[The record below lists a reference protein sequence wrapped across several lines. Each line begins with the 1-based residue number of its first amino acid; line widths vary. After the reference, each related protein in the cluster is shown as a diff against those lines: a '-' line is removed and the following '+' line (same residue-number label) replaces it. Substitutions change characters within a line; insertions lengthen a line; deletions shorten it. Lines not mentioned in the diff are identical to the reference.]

1 METDVPLHE
10 GVQRFVERL
19 FGRKAEKNLAGKRA
33 GGKRCKLR
41 KLVGSEY
48 ATRDIERAYDV
59 VFDVDTEPSDR
70 PTGHEGDCPL
80 RLVRDRPGDPRR
92 EARRTPRIGEHR
104 GRIDLRPQQGLP
116 QRYAPSDPGPP
127 ARLCEPGG
135 ESLFGGEQ
143 AVGKLF
149 DLHRELR
156 QPYAHAPTMVERQVE
171 DDVWGHPHQSA
182 TMPPGVI
189 RATAMRNVH
198 AVILAGGSG
207 TRFWPA
213 SRRNVPK
220 QLLRLAAGPDE
231 SLIAATVRRIAPLVP
246 ANRVWV
252 ATGEHLLD
260 ATASA
265 LPRVPRGQLLAEP
278 AARNT
283 APCIGLAAATIARG
297 DPEALIAVLPADHF
311 IADEPAFLR
320 ALDRALDAAEV
331 GWLTT
336 VGIVPTRP
344 ETGYG
349 YIEVGEPIAEETRAV
364 ARFVEKPN
372 RERAEAFVAGGRH
385 LWNAGMFFFRARV
398 MREAIA
404 QYLPEL
410 ATGLDRIDE
419 AARNGDEAR
428 AIAEI
433 FPTFPSIS
441 IDFGV
446 MEKAQR
452 IAVVSGD
459 FGWNDVGSW
468 ESSWEMS
475 ERDAYGNSIPAG
487 SVAIDARNNLVRDLS
502 TAPFGKRW
510 ALVGV
515 SDLVVVE
522 TDDALLIIPRER
534 AQDVRMVVDELAK
547 RGERSRL

>member
-1 METDVPLHE
+1 
-10 GVQRFVERL
+10 
-19 FGRKAEKNLAGKRA
+19 
-33 GGKRCKLR
+33 
-41 KLVGSEY
+41 
-48 ATRDIERAYDV
+48 
-59 VFDVDTEPSDR
+59 
-70 PTGHEGDCPL
+70 
-80 RLVRDRPGDPRR
+80 
-92 EARRTPRIGEHR
+92 
-104 GRIDLRPQQGLP
+104 
-116 QRYAPSDPGPP
+116 
-127 ARLCEPGG
+127 
-135 ESLFGGEQ
+135 
-143 AVGKLF
+143 
-149 DLHRELR
+149 
-156 QPYAHAPTMVERQVE
+156 
-171 DDVWGHPHQSA
+171 
-182 TMPPGVI
+182 
-189 RATAMRNVH
+189 MRNVH

-220 QLLRLAAGPDE
+220 QLLPLAAGADE

-246 ANRVWV
+246 ASRVWI

-265 LPRVPRGQLLAEP
+265 LPGVPRGQLLAEP

-283 APCIGLAAATIARG
+283 APCIGWAAATIARA

-320 ALDRALDAAEV
+320 ALDRALDAAEA

-336 VGIVPTRP
+336 IGIVPTRP

-349 YIEVGEPIAEETRAV
+349 YIEVGEGIAEETRAV
-364 ARFVEKPN
+364 ARFVEKPS
-372 RERAEAFVAGGRH
+372 RDRAEAFMAGGRH
-385 LWNAGMFFFRARV
+385 LWNAGMFFFQARV
-398 MREAIA
+398 MREALA
-404 QYLPEL
+404 KYLPVL
-410 ATGLDRIDE
+410 STGLDQIDE
-419 AARNGDEAR
+419 AARNGNEAR

-433 FPTFPSIS
+433 FPTFPAIS

-468 ESSWEMS
+468 ESTWEMS
-475 ERDAYGNSIPAG
+475 ERDAHGNAIPAG

-502 TAPFGKRW
+502 TAPSGKRW

-547 RGERSRL
+547 RGEHSRL